1 MRRVGSKTTE
11 FEGIYHLKSRL
22 LRGFPSIFEVI
33 QASKKRR
40 GSFEGRGEERF
51 NGFRGK
57 SIAPPGV
64 LVPALFTSVLRKS
77 GGVKAK
83 EHTLTPPLFRKKVL
97 SGAGG
102 GWRGSGRNSRTS
114 AALSRRSAA
123 TARGIFRSKEAPGG
137 KERRAVTSNNEDM
150 PSQQREY
157 PRKSLI
163 YFPRIQRVFTFSPAT
178 LRKSKGLTAYDEKK
192 HPPPRPDRRGG
203 VSLSGDKSNKR
214 RSKNLRQD

>member
-1 MRRVGSKTTE
+1 MGKLVRSLTGSMRRVGSKTTE

-83 EHTLTPPLFRKKVL
+83 EHTLTPPLFRKKTFRGRGMV
-97 SGAGG
+97 GEDRGG
-102 GWRGSGRNSRTS
+102 TTGRP
-114 AALSRRSAA
+114 RRSPVGRRPPLAEFFA
-123 TARGIFRSKEAPGG
+123 PEKPGQRRTARHTLQERGYTLSK
-137 KERRAVTSNNEDM
+137 T
-150 PSQQREY
+150 
-157 PRKSLI
+157 
-163 YFPRIQRVFTFSPAT
+163 
-178 LRKSKGLTAYDEKK
+178 
-192 HPPPRPDRRGG
+192 
-203 VSLSGDKSNKR
+203 
-214 RSKNLRQD
+214 